1 MNRAR
6 LNLFGSL
13 ALTWLF
19 AVLAAVGVYAYMAHL
34 DLRHVRETLMV
45 APRVEAALAAQELHE
60 LRLRADHLAM
70 DPAFVDY
77 VAQSLVP
84 NPSLGNAID
93 STSIADLLNARRK
106 GYDLAM
112 VLDPDGKP
120 AARSGTLL
128 DDDTQLRADPAIAQV
143 IKTLQPVQ
151 EVRAEQGH
159 IILVVAEPL
168 LRGGALQGV
177 LFTARELG
185 SAFAKAIA
193 GTVGAGIALVTT
205 PAQDATAMPESGL
218 SQGILAAIRDSKVI
232 RQSKLTRT
240 QLIDLRV
247 AGPTLPALAAPLLT
261 RGGQATL
268 VALDPGF
275 DPMSA
280 AAGTAWPL
288 WLGILVLAG
297 IASGLAVLRWRRTDA
312 PLEQICTILE
322 RGVQGDHE
330 LVIPSRGAAT
340 PWRLGELITRLF
352 AQMSDAGR

>member
-1 MNRAR
+1 MNCAR
-6 LNLFGSL
+6 INLFGSL
-13 ALTWLF
+13 ALTWVL
-19 AVLAAVGVYAYMAHL
+19 AVLAAWGVYAYTTHL
-34 DLRHVRETLMV
+34 DLTRVREKLAV
-45 APRVEAALAAQELHE
+45 APRVETALAAQELHE

-93 STSIADLLNARRK
+93 STSIADLLSARRK

-128 DDDTQLRADPAIAQV
+128 DDDAELRADPAIAQA

-151 EVRAEQGH
+151 EVRAERGH
-159 IILVVAEPL
+159 IILVVVEPL

-177 LFTARELG
+177 LFTARELD

-193 GTVGAGIALVTT
+193 DTAGVGIALVTT
-205 PAQDATAMPESGL
+205 PAPAATNMPESGL
-218 SQGILAAIRDSKVI
+218 SQGVLAAIRDSNVI
-232 RQSKLTRT
+232 KQSKLTRA

-247 AGPTLPALAAPLLT
+247 GAHALPVLAAPLPM
-261 RGGQATL
+261 RGGEATL
-268 VALDPGF
+268 VALDPAF
-275 DPMSA
+275 DPTSA
-280 AAGTAWPL
+280 AVGTAWPL

-297 IASGLAVLRWRRTDA
+297 IASALAVLRWRRTDA

-322 RGVQGDHE
+322 RGVQGDHK
-330 LVIPSRGAAT
+330 LAIPSRGAAT
-340 PWRLGELITRLF
+340 PRRLGDLITRLL
-352 AQMSDAGR
+352 AQMSDAGP